1 MPTSIIDSA
10 YYKDLFT
17 SARMHALFDDTARF
31 QAWLDFE
38 AGLARAQARL
48 GIIPEAAAKEITE
61 KAKVANIDPAE
72 MKAEFDKVGF
82 PILPIV
88 HQLAKAVS
96 PETARYVHWGSTTQ
110 DVIDSGMALQIRAG
124 LDLLDEMLGQVQDVL
139 ADLAER
145 HRDTLMVG
153 RTMQQQ
159 ASPVTF
165 GYKAAVWLA
174 EIYRHRERLAAM
186 RPRAQ
191 VGQVA
196 GAAGTN
202 ATLGDRGLEV
212 LRETMQELGLETPPI
227 TWHVA
232 RDGWTEVAV
241 LLGMVGASMAR
252 LGQEIALLMRTEV
265 GELGEPYESG
275 RGASSTLP
283 QKRNPILCQ
292 PLIAAGRMLREKA
305 TLAIDAM
312 VQEHERSVGMHHLEW
327 SILPEAFVL
336 AGGAVENALG
346 ILDGLVVDTGR
357 MRANLDM
364 TNGMVM
370 SEAVMMGLA
379 PHVGRNQAHD
389 VVYEACARCSD
400 EGVTLRDALLA
411 DPRISGHLSE
421 AEIDAMLEPAN
432 YLGTARE
439 MVDQVLAMVRA

>member
-1 MPTSIIDSA
+1 MPTAIIDSA
-10 YYKDLFT
+10 YYKDMFT
-17 SARMHALFDDTARF
+17 SLRMHALFDDIARF

-48 GIIPEAAAKEITE
+48 GIIPDAAAKEITE
-61 KAKVANIDPAE
+61 KAKIENIDIAA

-96 PETARYVHWGSTTQ
+96 PDTARYVHWGSTTQ

-124 LDLLDEMLGQVQDVL
+124 LALLDEMLKQVQEVL

-145 HRDTLMVG
+145 YRDTLMVG

-165 GYKAAVWLA
+165 GYKVAVWLA
-174 EIYRHRERLAAM
+174 EVYRHRKRLAAM
-186 RPRAQ
+186 RPRVL

-202 ATLGDRGLEV
+202 ATLGNRGLDV
-212 LRETMQELGLETPPI
+212 LRETMKELDLEAPPI

-232 RDGWTEVAV
+232 RDGWAEVAA
-241 LLGMVGASMAR
+241 LLAMVGATMAKI
-252 LGQEIALLMRTEV
+252 GQEIALLMSTEV

-283 QKRNPILCQ
+283 QKRNPITCQ

-305 TLAIDAM
+305 ALAMDAM
-312 VQEHERSVGMHHLEW
+312 VQEHERAVGMHHLEW

-336 AGGAVENALG
+336 AGGAVENAIS
-346 ILDGLVVDTGR
+346 ILDGLVVDTER

-364 TNGMVM
+364 TGGMVM

-379 PHVGRNQAHD
+379 PHIGRNQAHD
-389 VVYEACARCSD
+389 VVYEACARCND
-400 EGVTLRDALLA
+400 EGLTLRDALLGDA
-411 DPRISGHLSE
+411 RIAGHLSE

-439 MVDQVLAMVRA
+439 MVDQVLAMVRT

>member
-10 YYKDLFT
+10 YYKDMFT
-17 SARMHALFDDTARF
+17 SQRMHALFDDNARF

-48 GIIPEAAAKEITE
+48 GIIPESAAKEITE
-61 KAKVANIDPAE
+61 KAKVANMDTAA

-88 HQLAKAVS
+88 HQLARAVS

-174 EIYRHRERLAAM
+174 EIHRHRERLAAM

-202 ATLGDRGLEV
+202 ATLGDRGLDV
-212 LRETMQELGLETPPI
+212 LRETMTELGLETPPI

-241 LLGMVGASMAR
+241 LLGMVGSSMAR
-252 LGQEIALLMRTEV
+252 IGQEVALLMRTEV

-305 TLAIDAM
+305 ALAIDAM

-336 AGGAVENALG
+336 AGGAVENALA
-346 ILDGLVVDTGR
+346 ILDGLVVDTER

-379 PHVGRNQAHD
+379 PHIGRNQAHD
-389 VVYEACARCSD
+389 VVYEACARCND
-400 EGVTLRDALLA
+400 EGMTLRDALLA
-411 DPRISGHLSE
+411 DTRISGHLSE
-421 AEIDAMLEPAN
+421 AQIDAMLDPAN
-432 YLGTARE
+432 YLGIARE

>member
-10 YYKDLFT
+10 YYKDMFT
-17 SARMHALFDDTARF
+17 SPRMHALFDDNARF

-48 GIIPEAAAKEITE
+48 GIIPESAAKEITE
-61 KAKVANIDPAE
+61 KAKVANIDAAA

-124 LDLLDEMLGQVQDVL
+124 LDLLDEMLGQVQDML

-165 GYKAAVWLA
+165 GYKVAVWLA
-174 EIYRHRERLAAM
+174 EIYRHRKRLAEI

-202 ATLGDRGLEV
+202 ATLGDRGLDV
-212 LRETMQELGLETPPI
+212 LCETMKELGLETPPI

-232 RDGWTEVAV
+232 RDGWTDVAI

-252 LGQEIALLMRTEV
+252 LGQEVALLMRTEV

-292 PLIAAGRMLREKA
+292 PLVAAGRMLREKA
-305 TLAIDAM
+305 ALAIDAM

-336 AGGAVENALG
+336 AGGALENALA
-346 ILDGLVVDTGR
+346 ILDGLVVDVER

-379 PHVGRNQAHD
+379 PHIGRNTAHD
-389 VVYEACARCSD
+389 VVYEACARCND
-400 EGVTLRDALLA
+400 EGVTLRDALLE

-421 AEIDAMLEPAN
+421 AEIDAMLDPAN

-439 MVDQVLAMVRA
+439 MVDQVLAMVRS